1 MSDITKTP
9 NMSVSALASM
19 YRHLLEIGR
28 IMENGA
34 AHNRLKFFEEI
45 LERRLRWRKMKNKMP
60 KMLKIT

>member
-1 MSDITKTP
+1 
-9 NMSVSALASM
+9 MSVSALASM
-19 YRHLLEIGR
+19 YRHLLGIGR

-34 AHNRLKFFEEI
+34 AHSRLKFFEEI